1 LWASRRDY
9 YRASGQLRVEL
20 PTGAERMRNLLMYGE
35 DNYYKVPPRGEQD
48 NNNSGR
54 RQKNTRYDIWPRGIC
69 IVFATESEKESIT
82 KRNGIAGELNGL
94 KERLTIVIQHSLSLF
109 HGHGPEL
116 LLVPSLDLWT
126 LLRILSIV
134 CPVSK

>member
-1 LWASRRDY
+1 
-9 YRASGQLRVEL
+9 
-20 PTGAERMRNLLMYGE
+20 MRNLLMYGE
-35 DNYYKVPPRGEQD
+35 DNYYKVPGEVSRIIIIVAVGKKIPGMTFGLEEYALFLQPRV
-48 NNNSGR
+48 R
-54 RQKNTRYDIWPRGIC
+54 RNLSR
-69 IVFATESEKESIT
+69 